1 MKYFFYFLTFLISSI
16 SILESNNNFKVT
28 PFFFSK
34 YKSDGGDWNY
44 SKHSILINGIGL
56 SSIYHNNN
64 LEITSDYIQ
73 LFILGKNI
81 NNDNF
86 LDFSSDQSFPYL
98 RNSLDAGGYWTENAT
113 MKISY
118 NYNSFKLIIG
128 KYDNHWG
135 PGKRSIHISN
145 KAPSYPKF
153 GFQWEINKKLTL
165 NYFHG
170 ILQSSIIDSNKSK
183 YYKHVW
189 ENSNYESSIGSRNIT
204 IDRYIAAHRLEW
216 KINKK
221 LKLVA
226 NESVVY
232 AMRGFDFHY
241 LMALAPFLQIEDYLG
256 DLDNIQMGSEI
267 SYTLNSNSQIY
278 LCFYMDELTPERIF
292 KKNNHNWFAWQIGIK
307 FNNLIYLKDQF
318 IIEYNWI
325 DHRVYKHKFEMN
337 DFYSH
342 NQPLG
347 FWAGP
352 HSQEFFLEYQFNL
365 INNTNIIFCYS
376 NTKRGP
382 VTEETIFNKYN
393 EIYEVQRF
401 DNGFEQ
407 KSILGLNLNKKSSY
421 KNLDYSIGVE
431 LIDWENYIFGVGH
444 PESHLN
450 NNIKKL
456 SFNFSILYNLN

>member
-1 MKYFFYFLTFLISSI
+1 MKYLFHFLAFFISSI
-16 SILESNNNFKVT
+16 SILSANNNFNVA
-28 PFFFSK
+28 PIFFSK
-34 YKSDGGDWNY
+34 YKSSGGDWQS

-56 SSIYHNNN
+56 SSTYQNNY

-73 LFILGKNI
+73 FFISGDINI
-81 NNDNF
+81 DEF
-86 LDFSSDQSFPYL
+86 LDFSPDQSFPYL

-113 MKISY
+113 MKLSY
-118 NYNSFKLIIG
+118 NYTGFKLIIG

-145 KAPSYPKF
+145 KAPSYPQF
-153 GFQWEINKKLTL
+153 GFQWEINKRLKLH
-165 NYFHG
+165 YFHG
-170 ILQSSIIDSNKSK
+170 ILQSSIIDTNKSK

-189 ENSNYESSIGSRNIT
+189 EDSEYESSIGSRNIT
-204 IDRYIAAHRLEW
+204 IDRYIAAHRIEW
-216 KINKK
+216 NVNEK

-267 SYTLNSNSQIY
+267 SYLFNYNRQIY

-292 KKNNHNWFAWQIGIK
+292 KKDNHNWFAWQVGLK
-307 FNNLIYLKDQF
+307 LNNLIHLKDQL
-318 IIEYNWI
+318 IIEYNWV

-352 HSQEFFLEYQFNL
+352 HSQEFFLEYKVNL
-365 INNTNIIFCYS
+365 KNNTDIIFYYS

-382 VTEETIFNKYN
+382 VTEEIIFNKYN
-393 EIYEVQRF
+393 EILEVQRF
-401 DNGFEQ
+401 DNNFEQ
-407 KSILGLNLNKKSSY
+407 KSILSLNLNKKSNY
-421 KNLDYSIGVE
+421 KNLNYSTGVE
-431 LIDWENYIFGVGH
+431 LIDWENHTFDIKDPGKY
-444 PESHLN
+444 PTD
-450 NNIKKL
+450 NIKKL
-456 SFNFSILYNLN
+456 SFNFSILYNLD